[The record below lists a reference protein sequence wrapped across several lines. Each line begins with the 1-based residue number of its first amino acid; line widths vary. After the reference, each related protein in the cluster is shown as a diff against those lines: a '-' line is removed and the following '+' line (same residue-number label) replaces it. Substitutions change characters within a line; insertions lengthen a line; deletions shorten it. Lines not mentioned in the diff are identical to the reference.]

1 MAQMVLK
8 CLWHILEILPHCSV
22 LKPLLIPFFI
32 IKVVR
37 GNVYMFCYGYAT
49 DLELQMHHH
58 QGYSF

>member
-1 MAQMVLK
+1 M
-8 CLWHILEILPHCSV
+8 EILPHCSV